1 MCFDNATLKACKI
14 NTSILLGEKS
24 LRSQLVLIFPTANV
38 PRVAS
43 PRIVF
48 LWIFLVFF
56 LSVVDKQTKQN
67 KNQKIYTSNGEHRWK
82 IFGGI
87 TKVIKSY
94 GGISSVKYH
103 LKGGVSHILPR

>member
-1 MCFDNATLKACKI
+1 MYLE
-14 NTSILLGEKS
+14 SLLPALFFFGFS
-24 LRSQLVLIFPTANV
+24 LFS
-38 PRVAS
+38 
-43 PRIVF
+43 
-48 LWIFLVFF
+48 FF

-67 KNQKIYTSNGEHRWK
+67 KNRKIYTSNGEHRLK

>member
-1 MCFDNATLKACKI
+1 MCLDNATLKACKI

-56 LSVVDKQTKQN
+56 LSFFLSFFLLLTNKQN
-67 KNQKIYTSNGEHRWK
+67 KTKTGKYTRRMVNIGGKSLGESQKLSRVM
-82 IFGGI
+82 GG
-87 TKVIKSY
+87 
-94 GGISSVKYH
+94 SVQ
-103 LKGGVSHILPR
+103 